1 MHQEIE
7 SILGNFTWMLAIKF
21 PLSSTPIK
29 TKSIFRAKTKVNG
42 EIEKLKAKI
51 VTKGY

>member
-1 MHQEIE
+1 
-7 SILGNFTWMLAIKF
+7 MLAIKL
-21 PLSSTPIK
+21 PLSITLIK

>member
-1 MHQEIE
+1 
-7 SILGNFTWMLAIKF
+7 MLAIKL
-21 PLSSTPIK
+21 PLSITPIK

-51 VTKGY
+51 VTKSY